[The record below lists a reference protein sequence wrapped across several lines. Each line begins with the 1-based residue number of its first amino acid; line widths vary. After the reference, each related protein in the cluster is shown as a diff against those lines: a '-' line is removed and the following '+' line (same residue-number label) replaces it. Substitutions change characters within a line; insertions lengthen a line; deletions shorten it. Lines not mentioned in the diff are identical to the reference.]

1 MNRNYFEF
9 QYVIGRGGFGKVWQV
24 ILKKNHKKYALKEM
38 SKVKIID
45 KKSEKSIK
53 SEREFLSKLHHP
65 FIVNMIGAF
74 QDYENLYLVMDLLT
88 GGDLR
93 YHFCRIHRFT
103 EEETKFFTGCLLLGL
118 EYIHNNNIIHRDI
131 KPENLVC
138 DKNGYIRIT
147 DFGIAKTNKGDNSSE
162 TSGTPGYMAPEVLLA
177 KNYTFT
183 VDFFAIGVIGYE
195 FMLGKR
201 PYNGSSRKQIKN
213 LILKTQIKIDKD
225 KEKIDWSD
233 ESVDFINRCLK
244 RKESKRLGYTDGIKE
259 LKNHKWFD
267 GFDWEGL
274 FNKKILAPFVPKKE
288 GNYDKSYCE
297 LEDKCGQE
305 TKARYDSYTT
315 RKNFFKLF
323 EGYTYVN
330 FDLINDSIDTYT
342 KRKDELKYD
351 RNNNSSN
358 KKERIKNN
366 NMIIKAFLNSKAN
379 LLKRNKSNNN
389 IIINNFNN
397 VNLNINSLIM
407 NKNFFNN
414 SQKRL
419 IDQSEKF
426 IKPNNISPS
435 NEPGIDS
442 NIEGFSSNNIMMEKA
457 KKNIISKK
465 DFISEE
471 INNLTNKNIKKKK
484 VLTKSP
490 SILCLIC
497 TPTNGKKLKLEKN
510 NSFLNGKGEINLFS
524 YNNIQNNNNNNNNNL
539 NETHLSNLLSS
550 NSILNL
556 NNIFKANKLKNN
568 KEKKQTK
575 NSSVEQLSFSF
586 NKINLPHKNKRPNKN
601 MEIYNK
607 KYKDRLSAKM
617 SNKNINGSI
626 TGKNNSL
633 ISRRSN
639 SCLKLKFKS
648 KKNDNTFS
656 LNSTLLSPL
665 SKNDDTNRTNRII
678 NFHSS
683 SNRRI
688 NINKN
693 NYIQLRQINK
703 NCLKNKLLFYFP
715 NCNEINEKKKSS
727 ILNLDDFKN
736 KCKIA
741 MMNYKLKMMKNNS
754 NVERKKIEEIKN
766 KKGSLKMKRSISS
779 LLFNKDINLE
789 SKINQLINKNKINES
804 KKRNIKSNNSK
815 NNIRKKLIRN
825 ASDIFN

>member
-24 ILKKNHKKYALKEM
+24 ILKKTKKKYALKEM

-45 KKSEKSIK
+45 KKCEKSIK
-53 SEREFLSKLHHP
+53 AEREFLSKLHHP
-65 FIVNMIGAF
+65 FIVNMNCAF

-147 DFGIAKTNKGDNSSE
+147 DFGIAKTNKGDNSTE

-201 PYNGSSRKQIKN
+201 PYNGSNRKQIKN
-213 LILKTQIKIDKD
+213 LILKSQIKIDKD
-225 KEKIDWSD
+225 KVDWSE

-267 GFDWEGL
+267 CFDWEGL
-274 FNKKILAPFVPKKE
+274 YNKKILAPFVPKKE

-297 LEDKCGQE
+297 LEDKCGKD
-305 TKARYDSYTT
+305 TKSRYDSYTV
-315 RKNFFKLF
+315 RKNFFNLF
-323 EGYTYVN
+323 EGYTFIN

-342 KRKDELKYD
+342 KRKERKEELKHD
-351 RNNNSSN
+351 KKNNSSN

-389 IIINNFNN
+389 IIINNYNN

-407 NKNFFNN
+407 NKNYFNSSQKKIIDKSAKDIKKNNEQRINLNMDAFNN
-414 SQKRL
+414 NNNL
-419 IDQSEKF
+419 IIGKT
-426 IKPNNISPS
+426 NNNFLI
-435 NEPGIDS
+435 
-442 NIEGFSSNNIMMEKA
+442 
-457 KKNIISKK
+457 KK
-465 DFISEE
+465 DLISDE
-471 INNLTNKNIKKKK
+471 INNLSNKNIKKKK
-484 VLTKSP
+484 LLTKSP
-490 SILCLIC
+490 SILSLIC
-497 TPTNGKKLKLEKN
+497 TPSNGKKLKLEKN
-510 NSFLNGKGEINLFS
+510 NSYLEKKEEINLFS
-524 YNNIQNNNNNNNNNL
+524 YNNIQNNNNNL

-556 NNIFKANKLKNN
+556 NNIFKVGNYKNN
-568 KEKKQTK
+568 KEKKK
-575 NSSVEQLSFSF
+575 IRNASVEQLSFSF
-586 NKINLPHKNKRPNKN
+586 HKINTSHKNKRTNKN
-601 MEIYNK
+601 AEFYNK
-607 KYKDRLSAKM
+607 KNRNELSAHIKK
-617 SNKNINGSI
+617 KNINGSM

-633 ISRRSN
+633 ISNRSN
-639 SCLKLKFKS
+639 SCLKLKFKT

-656 LNSTLLSPL
+656 LNSTLLSPVN
-665 SKNDDTNRTNRII
+665 KNERNDDNSRTNKNI
-678 NFHSS
+678 NFHSA

-688 NINKN
+688 NINKKN
-693 NYIQLRQINK
+693 SYIQLRQINN
-703 NCLKNKLLFYFP
+703 NCIRNKLLFYFP
-715 NCNEINEKKKSS
+715 NWNEAKEKKRLNV
-727 ILNLDDFKN
+727 LNLEEFKN
-736 KCKIA
+736 RCKIA
-741 MMNYKLKMMKNNS
+741 MMNFKLKMMKNS
-754 NVERKKIEEIKN
+754 NNMERKKIEEIKSQ
-766 KKGSLKMKRSISS
+766 KETLKMKRSISS
-779 LLFNKDINLE
+779 LLFNKDVKLE
-789 SKINQLINKNKINES
+789 RKINHFINKNKNKINEPNDKNINS
-804 KKRNIKSNNSK
+804 SNLRNKIK
-815 NNIRKKLIRN
+815 KKLIRN

>member
-24 ILKKNHKKYALKEM
+24 ILKKTNKKYALKEM

-45 KKSEKSIK
+45 KKCEKSIK
-53 SEREFLSKLHHP
+53 AEREFLSKLHHP
-65 FIVNMIGAF
+65 FIVNMICAF

-103 EEETKFFTGCLLLGL
+103 EEETKFFIGCLLLGL

-147 DFGIAKTNKGDNSSE
+147 DFGIAKINKGDNSTE

-201 PYNGSSRKQIKN
+201 PYNGSNRKQIKS
-213 LILKTQIKIDKD
+213 LILKAQIKIDKD
-225 KEKIDWSD
+225 KVGWSE

-259 LKNHKWFD
+259 LKNHKWFE

-274 FNKKILAPFVPKKE
+274 YNKKIVAPFVPKKE

-297 LEDKCGQE
+297 LEDKCGQD
-305 TKARYDSYTT
+305 TKSRYESYTT
-315 RKNFFKLF
+315 RKNFSNLF
-323 EGYTYVN
+323 EGYTFINYN
-330 FDLINDSIDTYT
+330 LINDSIDTYT
-342 KRKDELKYD
+342 KRKEELKQD
-351 RNNNSSN
+351 KKNNSSN

-366 NMIIKAFLNSKAN
+366 NMIIKAFINSKAN

-389 IIINNFNN
+389 IIINNYNN
-397 VNLNINSLIM
+397 VNLNINSFII
-407 NKNFFNN
+407 NKNYFNN
-414 SQKRL
+414 SHKKL
-419 IDQSEKF
+419 IDKSEKL
-426 IKPNNISPS
+426 IKQN
-435 NEPGIDS
+435 NEPGINLNMDAF
-442 NIEGFSSNNIMMEKA
+442 NNNNLIIGRSNN
-457 KKNIISKK
+457 NIISKK
-465 DFISEE
+465 DFISDE
-471 INNLTNKNIKKKK
+471 INNLSNKNIKKKK

-490 SILCLIC
+490 SILSLIC

-510 NSFLNGKGEINLFS
+510 NSNLNKKGEINLFS
-524 YNNIQNNNNNNNNNL
+524 YNNIQNNNNNNL

-556 NNIFKANKLKNN
+556 NNIFKVGNFKHNKD
-568 KEKKQTK
+568 KKKIK

-586 NKINLPHKNKRPNKN
+586 HKVNTSHKNKRTNKN
-601 MEIYNK
+601 LEIFNK
-607 KYKDRLSAKM
+607 NNRNELSANIK
-617 SNKNINGSI
+617 NKNINGSM
-626 TGKNNSL
+626 TGKYNSFL
-633 ISRRSN
+633 SKRSN
-639 SCLKLKFKS
+639 SCLKLKFKN

-656 LNSTLLSPL
+656 LSSTLLSPL
-665 SKNDDTNRTNRII
+665 NKNDRNDDSNSTNKII
-678 NFHSS
+678 NFHST

-693 NYIQLRQINK
+693 NNYIQLRQMNK
-703 NCLKNKLLFYFP
+703 NCIRNKLLFY
-715 NCNEINEKKKSS
+715 
-727 ILNLDDFKN
+727 L
-736 KCKIA
+736 
-741 MMNYKLKMMKNNS
+741 
-754 NVERKKIEEIKN
+754 
-766 KKGSLKMKRSISS
+766 SISS
-779 LLFNKDINLE
+779 LLFNKDVKLE
-789 SKINQLINKNKINES
+789 KKINHLINKSKNKNNEQRTKNLNSANLRNKI
-804 KKRNIKSNNSK
+804 KT
-815 NNIRKKLIRN
+815 KLIRN

>member
-24 ILKKNHKKYALKEM
+24 ILKKNNKKYALKEM

-45 KKSEKSIK
+45 KKCEKSIK
-53 SEREFLSKLHHP
+53 AEREFLSKLHHP
-65 FIVNMIGAF
+65 FIVNMICAF

-147 DFGIAKTNKGDNSSE
+147 DFGIAKINKGDNSSE

-201 PYNGSSRKQIKN
+201 PYNGSNRKQIKN
-213 LILKTQIKIDKD
+213 MILKAQIKIDKD
-225 KEKIDWSD
+225 NVGWSE

-259 LKNHKWFD
+259 LKNHKWFE

-274 FNKKILAPFVPKKE
+274 YNKKIFAPFVPKRE

-297 LEDKCGQE
+297 LEDKCGQD
-305 TKARYDSYTT
+305 TNSRYDSYTT
-315 RKNFFKLF
+315 RKNFSNLF
-323 EGYTYVN
+323 EGYTFINYN
-330 FDLINDSIDTYT
+330 LINDSIDTYT
-342 KRKDELKYD
+342 KRKEELKQD
-351 RNNNSSN
+351 KKNNSSN
-358 KKERIKNN
+358 KNERIKNN
-366 NMIIKAFLNSKAN
+366 SMIIKAFLNNKAN

-389 IIINNFNN
+389 IIINNYNN
-397 VNLNINSLIM
+397 VNLNINSFIM
-407 NKNFFNN
+407 NKNYFNN
-414 SQKRL
+414 KKL
-419 IDQSEKF
+419 IDKSEKL
-426 IKPNNISPS
+426 IKQNNEQGINLNMDAFNNNKNNNLIIGKINNNI
-435 NEPGIDS
+435 IR
-442 NIEGFSSNNIMMEKA
+442 
-457 KKNIISKK
+457 KK

-471 INNLTNKNIKKKK
+471 INNLSNKNIKKKK
-484 VLTKSP
+484 TLTKSP
-490 SILCLIC
+490 SILSLIC

-510 NSFLNGKGEINLFS
+510 NSNVNKKGEINLFS
-524 YNNIQNNNNNNNNNL
+524 YNNIQNNNNNNL

-556 NNIFKANKLKNN
+556 NNIFKVGNFKHNKD
-568 KEKKQTK
+568 KKKIK
-575 NSSVEQLSFSF
+575 NSSAEHLSFSF
-586 NKINLPHKNKRPNKN
+586 HKVNTSHKNKRTNKN
-601 MEIYNK
+601 LEIFNK
-607 KYKDRLSAKM
+607 NNGNELSAN
-617 SNKNINGSI
+617 NKNKNNNGSM
-626 TGKNNSL
+626 TGKYNSL
-633 ISRRSN
+633 LSKRSN
-639 SCLKLKFKS
+639 SCLKLKFKN

-656 LNSTLLSPL
+656 LSSTLLSPL
-665 SKNDDTNRTNRII
+665 NKNERNDDSNSTNKII
-678 NFHSS
+678 NFHST
-683 SNRRI
+683 SNRKI
-688 NINKN
+688 NINKNN

-703 NCLKNKLLFYFP
+703 NCIRNKLLFYFP
-715 NCNEINEKKKSS
+715 NMNEINEKKKSS
-727 ILNLDDFKN
+727 ILNMDEFKN
-736 KCKIA
+736 RCKIA
-741 MMNYKLKMMKNNS
+741 MMNFKLKMMKNNS
-754 NVERKKIEEIKN
+754 NIERKKIEDIKN
-766 KKGSLKMKRSISS
+766 KKEQLKMKRSISS
-779 LLFNKDINLE
+779 LLFNKDVKLE
-789 SKINQLINKNKINES
+789 KKINHLINKSKNKNNEQRSKNLNSANLRNKI
-804 KKRNIKSNNSK
+804 K
-815 NNIRKKLIRN
+815 KKLIRN